1 MSDSSA
7 ANVAVKASPEVPA
20 CFAPGDQGLLGLR
33 LGGLFGILV
42 VSTIGVFIPFFTYK
56 AKLTSVYFLVRAFA
70 AGVVLTTGYVHVLGD
85 AFPILTD
92 PCLGLSTTY
101 PWAMTIA
108 TAASLFTF
116 NLEWILHKTFH
127 QRLMRDAESSVKAV
141 ERFDAEAPL
150 PAARADSNDDVA
162 KAADRKVRLKA
173 IQNIVISYTFE
184 AGIIFHSIFIGITLG
199 ISSNADTVRSL
210 MIALIF
216 HQGNEGLALG
226 VLFMKAGYNRVKYVL
241 LAAAFIIVTPL
252 GVAIGI
258 GVSNNYNGESK
269 AALGTEGVFDAVS
282 AGILIYNGLCDLIL
296 PTFSDDELPQSWTMQ
311 VAGFGALY
319 TGAAIMA
326 LIGKWA

>member
-7 ANVAVKASPEVPA
+7 ANVAVNASPELPA
-20 CFAPGDQGLLGLR
+20 CFAAGDQGLLGLR

-42 VSTIGVFIPFFTYK
+42 ISTIGVFIPFFTYK
-56 AKLTSVYFLVRAFA
+56 AKLTSVYFLLRAFA

-127 QRLMRDAESSVKAV
+127 QRLMRDAE
-141 ERFDAEAPL
+141 RFDAEAPL
-150 PAARADSNDDVA
+150 PAARTDSNDDVA
-162 KAADRKVRLKA
+162 KAADRKVRLTA
-173 IQNIVISYTFE
+173 IQHGVISYTFE

-210 MIALIF
+210 MIALFF

-226 VLFMKAGYNRVKYVL
+226 VLFVKAGYNRVKYVL
-241 LAAAFIIVTPL
+241 LAAAFILVTPL

-296 PTFSDDELPQSWTMQ
+296 PTFSDDELPRSWTMQ
-311 VAGFGALY
+311 AAGFGALY
-319 TGAAIMA
+319 TGATIMA